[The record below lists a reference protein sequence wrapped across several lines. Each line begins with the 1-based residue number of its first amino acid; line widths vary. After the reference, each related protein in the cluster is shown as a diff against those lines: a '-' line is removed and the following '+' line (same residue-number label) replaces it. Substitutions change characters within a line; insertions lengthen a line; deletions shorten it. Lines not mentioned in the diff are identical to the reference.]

1 MIMPAIFQKAR
12 KSRRIATGTFA
23 LLSVCVLIFQD
34 NPAPQAAKDS
44 LRQNEQMVILNVRVT
59 DENRRAVADVAEER
73 FQILEDGVK
82 QKISLFSSEQI
93 PLTYGLLIDNSGSLR
108 SQIEKVISASKK
120 IVNRNSPNDETFL
133 IRFISSDKIQL
144 VQELTFDKTPLL
156 NGLDSLY
163 VEAGQT
169 AVIDAVYVGVDK
181 LTKVKTVP
189 ANLRRK
195 ALILITD
202 GEDRNSFYKPEQL
215 FSMLGSTDIQVFVVG
230 FTKELKERERAKA
243 LKLLNRLA
251 LDTGGRAFFPD
262 SSGELDFIS
271 DEIIN
276 DIRTQYVIGYVPWNS
291 ATNASFHKLQVSIA
305 DDVNQEKRIAITRV
319 GYEIGN
325 KTSPL
330 NKQ

>member
-1 MIMPAIFQKAR
+1 MMNRFVNYR
-12 KSRRIATGTFA
+12 NTRTSRRIASRVFA
-23 LLSVCVLIFQD
+23 SLSFCVLLLQG
-34 NPAPQAAKDS
+34 NLASQVGQNS
-44 LRQNEQMVILNVRVT
+44 LSQTDQMVILNVRVT
-59 DENRRAVADVAEER
+59 DDNGRAVADVAEER

-202 GEDRNSFYKPEQL
+202 GEDRNSFYKPEQV

-251 LDTGGRAFFPD
+251 LDSGGRAFFPN
-262 SSGELDFIS
+262 SPGELDFIS

-276 DIRTQYVIGYVPWNS
+276 DIRTQYVIGYLPSNS
-291 ATNASFHKLQVSIA
+291 ATNAGFHKLQVSITN
-305 DDVNQEKRIAITRV
+305 DPDQEKRIAVTRV
-319 GYEIGN
+319 GYAPVEKPRN
-325 KTSPL
+325 
-330 NKQ
+330 

>member
-1 MIMPAIFQKAR
+1 MMNRFVNYR
-12 KSRRIATGTFA
+12 NTRTSRRTASRVFA
-23 LLSVCVLIFQD
+23 SLSFCVLLLQG
-34 NPAPQAAKDS
+34 NLASQVGQNS
-44 LRQNEQMVILNVRVT
+44 LSQTDQMVILNVRVT
-59 DENRRAVADVAEER
+59 DDNGRAVADVAEER

-262 SSGELDFIS
+262 SAGELDFIS

-276 DIRTQYVIGYVPWNS
+276 DIRTQYVIGYVPSNS
-291 ATNASFHKLQVSIA
+291 ATNASFHKLQVSIT
-305 DDVNQEKRIAITRV
+305 DDPNQEKRIAITRV
-319 GYEIGN
+319 GYAPGE
-325 KTSPL
+325 
-330 NKQ
+330 KQRN